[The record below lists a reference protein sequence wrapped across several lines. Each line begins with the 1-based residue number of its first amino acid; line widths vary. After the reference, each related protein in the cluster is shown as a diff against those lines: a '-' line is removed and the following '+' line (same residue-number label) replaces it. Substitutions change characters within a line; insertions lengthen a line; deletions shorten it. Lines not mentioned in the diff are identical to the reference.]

1 MRTMMPLAAALVAVA
16 MLGAELAP
24 ALAQSGQRSGPGPCR
39 QGVLALI
46 AMLDGKDDASTDYRH
61 AFEAVTQTCGP
72 VAKARDVAPAGRAG
86 CGKLALAMLDAI
98 EGGGKMT
105 TPVFVRARDQFAQ
118 SCAPR

>member
-1 MRTMMPLAAALVAVA
+1 MIPLAAALAALVL
-16 MLGAELAP
+16 LGAELAP

-46 AMLDGKDDASTDYRH
+46 AMLDGKDDTSADYKH

-72 VAKARDVAPAGRAG
+72 VAKARDVTPASRAD

-98 EGGGKMT
+98 EGGGRMT